1 MKEAEKVAKLCVCGK
16 VALNI
21 SCFSLSPKMDDKN
34 EVDNARAVAAFF
46 YFFWYHTHTHSILLR
61 EWKEIHISD
70 YLKNRP
76 TRKKKSVVFIT
87 LVVTRHTITFLFLN
101 YKKKSSK
108 VERIRVNAGP
118 RGFPL
123 PSIQSISS
131 TILITIHV
139 SNRLIARK
147 KWHSLEVACVS
158 YPTCYQ
164 PWGYL
169 RPSISESR
177 RRFEHLVGLPAS
189 QPAGSPAS
197 L

>member
-101 YKKKSSK
+101 YKKKIKQSRADSG
-108 VERIRVNAGP
+108 ERRSTWVS
-118 RGFPL
+118 
-123 PSIQSISS
+123 PSIHPVY
-131 TILITIHV
+131 LVYHP
-139 SNRLIARK
+139 
-147 KWHSLEVACVS
+147 HHHPCVE
-158 YPTCYQ
+158 PIDCTEKMTLTRGC
-164 PWGYL
+164 
-169 RPSISESR
+169 
-177 RRFEHLVGLPAS
+177 VC
-189 QPAGSPAS
+189 
-197 L
+197 

>member
-76 TRKKKSVVFIT
+76 TRKKKSVTGSHTTHNHI
-87 LVVTRHTITFLFLN
+87 LVSELQ
-101 YKKKSSK
+101 KKIKQSRADSG
-108 VERIRVNAGP
+108 ERRSTWVS
-118 RGFPL
+118 
-123 PSIQSISS
+123 PSIHPVY
-131 TILITIHV
+131 LVYHP
-139 SNRLIARK
+139 
-147 KWHSLEVACVS
+147 HHHPCVE
-158 YPTCYQ
+158 PIDCTEKMTLTRGC
-164 PWGYL
+164 
-169 RPSISESR
+169 
-177 RRFEHLVGLPAS
+177 VC
-189 QPAGSPAS
+189 
-197 L
+197 